1 MDRAKS
7 TKNSTIAKTLQF
19 GFMLLLTL
27 LPGLLV
33 SGQVKF
39 TTVVSSQEVGR
50 GDYLQIEYVV
60 ENASQIDQLNPPDF
74 PGFTVVQ
81 GPMQS
86 SGMSVING
94 NTSQYKG
101 LSFVLQPVKTGK
113 FTIQGASAV
122 VDGKKMRS
130 NPVTI
135 TVTATSSGNSNNN
148 NNAPINPFSQPGW
161 PDPSAANPLDID
173 REYYLRPGEN
183 SKDKV
188 RKNLFVKVQVDKT
201 TCYVGEPIVATYKLY
216 SRLNSESR
224 VTRRPSLNGFS
235 VYDMIDP
242 GSDAA
247 SVEKLNGKPFIV
259 HIIRKTQLIPLQ
271 AGTVDLDPVEVEN
284 IVHFIK
290 GSARQQSRSSGDPLK
305 DLFDQMSDDNAT
317 GPEVEENVTL
327 DTKPVAIT
335 VKPLPEEDK
344 PVNFNGAVGNFSMHA
359 ALANKTVGA
368 QDEATLRLVVKGSG
382 NLPVIT
388 APVIKWPSGI
398 DAYDPTAH
406 EDINKAVVP
415 MKGSKTFD
423 YIFSPRTAGHY
434 IIPPIAFS
442 YFDPSDRAYK
452 KIESDP
458 LDLQVT
464 PSSRKPRAP
473 SPPAIVSAAPSAL
486 EKVKGFIQQHLESI
500 FAILILSAIAF
511 YLWRQNIRLKQTEPE
526 KEAAKAIPETAV
538 PDRHRQAIPPVSS
551 YPRSALTAEIPEVD
565 PLLEVKQRFENAD
578 YTGFYR
584 ELNRAVWKAV
594 SDRVDLPASEL
605 NKSNIAKQLEARG
618 WDRDTTRSLES
629 MLNECEMNLY
639 TPAYDTYNMQQL
651 LRQAESL
658 LSVLVPHSPY

>member
-1 MDRAKS
+1 
-7 TKNSTIAKTLQF
+7 
-19 GFMLLLTL
+19 MLLFIL
-27 LPGLLV
+27 LPGLFV

-60 ENASQIDQLNPPDF
+60 ENAKQIDQLNPPDF
-74 PGFTVVQ
+74 PGFTVMQ

-94 NTSQYKG
+94 ISSQYRG
-101 LSFVLQPVKTGK
+101 LSFVLQPLKTGK
-113 FTIQGASAV
+113 FTIQGASAL
-122 VDGKKMRS
+122 VDGKKLQS
-130 NPVTI
+130 KPVTI
-135 TVTATSSGNSNNN
+135 TVTASSSGNGSNNN
-148 NNAPINPFSQPGW
+148 NATINPFSQLGW
-161 PDPSAANPLDID
+161 PDPAAANPLDID
-173 REYYLRPGEN
+173 REYYLKPGEN

-188 RKNLFVKVQVDKT
+188 RKNLFVKVLVDKT

-235 VYDMIDP
+235 VYDMVDP

-247 SVEKLNGKPFIV
+247 SVEKLNGKPFVV

-271 AGTVDLDPVEVEN
+271 AGTVDLDPVELEN
-284 IVHFIK
+284 TVHFIK
-290 GSARQQSRSSGDPLK
+290 AAARQQARGSSDPLK

-335 VKPLPEEDK
+335 VKPLPEVNK
-344 PVNFNGAVGNFSMHA
+344 PVSFNGAVGNFSMQA
-359 ALANKTVGA
+359 ALANKTIGA

-388 APVIKWPSGI
+388 APQVQWPSGI

-423 YIFSPRTAGHY
+423 YTFSPRAAGHY
-434 IIPPIAFS
+434 RIPPIAFS
-442 YFDPSDRAYK
+442 YFDPADQSYK
-452 KIESDP
+452 KIESAP
-458 LDLQVT
+458 LDFQVT
-464 PSSRKPRAP
+464 PSFKKPGTR
-473 SPPAIVSAAPSAL
+473 SLPATVTAAPSLVERA
-486 EKVKGFIQQHLESI
+486 KNFIQQHLESI

-511 YLWRQNIRLKQTEPE
+511 YLWRQNLRLKETGREEARIAKTETKTPGADH
-526 KEAAKAIPETAV
+526 AAINRKFEPV
-538 PDRHRQAIPPVSS
+538 IPPVSS
-551 YPRSALTAEIPEVD
+551 YPRSTMTITPVD
-565 PLLEVKQRFENAD
+565 PLHDARQRFDNGD

-594 SDRVDLPASEL
+594 SDRLDLPASEL
-605 NKSNIAKQLEARG
+605 NKYNMTRQLEARG
-618 WDRDTTRSLES
+618 WNADITRSLENI
-629 MLNECEMNLY
+629 LNECEMNLY

-651 LRQAESL
+651 LKQAESL
-658 LSVLVPHSPY
+658 LSVLVPDSSY